1 MPEIS
6 DIQLSIQVKDK
17 LVYDPVARNADFH
30 KLPTGGYERYSGGFS
45 VVFPCEYQG
54 EKWAFRCWHVTI
66 DKAMERYKLLSTAL
80 PTYKLPYFIDFY
92 YEDLGIVVCGTPYPT
107 IRMRWIK
114 GRNIKDYIGHNLND
128 SQKIY
133 KLASEFLEM
142 VRALHGSSIA
152 HGDLQHENIMVNSRG
167 KLVLIDYDS
176 LFIPELK
183 GVADDDTIAGKP
195 DYQHPCRKKNK
206 TASPKIDYFS
216 EVVILLGIL
225 GIAKDRILW
234 ERYHVAGSDGLLFS
248 KEDFANLK
256 KSRIYLDLYRFGHPF
271 SDLLDVLTSYL
282 GCQDIN
288 RLEPFESYGIFSDGT
303 LDLLKY
309 IEEQSGLEKEDTL
322 WKEVSANNTIYS
334 YSKYLSAFPNG
345 RYVKFAKQKIAD
357 IEETRNKIAEA
368 IARDDEAWKNACS
381 EDTIESYMKYLHNF
395 PTGAYKVVA
404 KDKIDEIKW
413 KIAVKADTADAY
425 NVYLKN
431 YPYGRFASIAR
442 RSVKQIEA
450 EAKCWYKAV
459 TVNTVDS
466 YNAYLKKYPIG
477 KHMDE
482 AKKRLGQLEVRIKRR
497 KRAGRVVAAVFCAG
511 MLILSVSVGP
521 SAVRYVSRYVQTEFV
536 KGKSPAKAGQQ
547 QNVSALEKETQEKID
562 RLKSGKR
569 KGWTENA
576 DYKRQ
581 VEDNLERLNQLGSAR
596 YNELRKEYESL

>member
-45 VVFPCEYQG
+45 VAFPCEYQG

-66 DKAMERYKLLSTAL
+66 DKAMERYKLLSAAL
-80 PTYKLPYFIDFY
+80 PSYKLPYFMDFY
-92 YEDLGIVVCGTPYPT
+92 YEDPGIVVCGTPYPT

-114 GRNIKDYIGHNLND
+114 GRNIKDYIGHNQND
-128 SQKIY
+128 SKKIY
-133 KLASEFLEM
+133 RLASEFLEM
-142 VRALHGSSIA
+142 VRALHRASIA

-183 GVADDDTIAGKP
+183 GVADEDIIAGKP
-195 DYQHPCRKKNK
+195 DYQHPCRKKNR

-225 GIAKDRILW
+225 GIAKDRTLW

-248 KEDFANLK
+248 KEDYANLK

-271 SDLLDVLTSYL
+271 SDLLDILASYL
-282 GCQDIN
+282 ECRDID
-288 RLEPFESYGIFSDGT
+288 RLEPFESYGIFSDGAF
-303 LDLLKY
+303 DLLKC
-309 IEEQSGLEKEDTL
+309 IEDQWALEQEDTL
-322 WKEVSANNTIYS
+322 WKEVSANDTIYS

-345 RYVKFAKQKIAD
+345 RYVRIAKKKIAD
-357 IEETRNKIAEA
+357 IEETRKKIAEA
-368 IARDDEAWKNACS
+368 IAKDNDAWKNACS
-381 EDTIESYMKYLHNF
+381 EDTVESYTKYLHNF
-395 PTGAYKVVA
+395 PSGAYVA
-404 KDKIDEIKW
+404 EAKGKIDEEMW
-413 KIAVKADTADAY
+413 RFAEKADTADAY
-425 NVYLKN
+425 NDYLKN
-431 YPYGRFASIAR
+431 YPYGRFAAIAR
-442 RSVKQIEA
+442 GRVKKIEA

-466 YNAYLKKYPIG
+466 YNAYLKKYPLG
-477 KHMDE
+477 KHEDE
-482 AKKRLGQLEVRIKRR
+482 AKKRLGELTERIKRR
-497 KRAGRVVAAVFCAG
+497 RQIRRVVAAVFCAG

-562 RLKSGKR
+562 GLKSGKR

-581 VEDNLERLNQLGSAR
+581 VEDNLEKLNQLGSAR